1 MGLII
6 EKLNER
12 FLRDDLKSFCISFFH
27 EENKIFLQYKTHKV
41 EVSLL
46 NDSLVSEANESAIE
60 EEWKEAFSN
69 SNSNSNSNYSSNN
82 DILFFEKGF
91 EIPLKLIKRKM
102 RGPSGIKNLHYEF
115 ADNKNRISIDYISK
129 DFLVN
134 FFNSDAYAIYWK
146 NFFKEN
152 KFKSF
157 VENDEIG
164 DRNVSIYWFIRGILY
179 SAKFENRDENFN
191 QQNLNLSINLIKSSI
206 YSLLVNRK
214 DIFNLKVTS
223 FEDKVSGSSNE
234 NDSFINESVGNDF
247 EIPKII
253 YDENLVSYYKAA
265 YNSSLPSQK
274 YLDFYHVFEYLFLSI
289 SESYIYDKVKTYI
302 NHPKFRSDDKDI
314 EKVISLI
321 KRNNTENDETEM
333 LKKVL
338 SKFIDEDDLIE
349 FICINQLDKVIKDKY
364 FFGEKFTLS
373 PKSGHLISNLS
384 KLLKHVRNAL
394 VHSSDRY
401 KREDCHI
408 PFSESEN
415 LIRILIP
422 TMDFLAQKIIAGTAK
437 NITDL

>member
-1 MGLII
+1 MELII

-12 FLRDDLKSFCISFFH
+12 FLRDDLKTFGISFLH
-27 EENKIFLQYKTHKV
+27 EDDKIFLKYKTHKV
-41 EVSLL
+41 EVSLST
-46 NDSLVSEANESAIE
+46 DSLANEENENASE
-60 EEWKEAFSN
+60 DEWKEAFSN
-69 SNSNSNSNYSSNN
+69 SNYQYSNSN
-82 DILFFEKGF
+82 DILFFENGF
-91 EIPLKLIKRKM
+91 EVPLKLIKRV
-102 RGPSGIKNLHYEF
+102 RGASINKNLHYEF
-115 ADNKNRISIDYISK
+115 SDTKNRISIDYISK

-134 FFNSDAYAIYWK
+134 FFNSDSYAIYWK
-146 NFFKEN
+146 NFFKDN

-157 VENDEIG
+157 VEDDEIG
-164 DRNVSIYWFIRGILY
+164 DRHVSIYWLLRSKIY
-179 SAKFENRDENFN
+179 SAKFENRDESFN
-191 QQNLNLSINLIKSSI
+191 RQNLNLSINLIKSSI
-206 YSLLVNRK
+206 YSLVVSRK

-223 FEDKVSGSSNE
+223 YDEKVKSSSGENE
-234 NDSFINESVGNDF
+234 NFLKESIGNDF

-274 YLDFYHVFEYLFLSI
+274 YLDFYHVFEYLFLSV

-302 NHPKFRSDDKDI
+302 NHPRFRSDDKDI

-338 SKFIDEDDLIE
+338 SKFIDEEDLIE
-349 FICINQLDKVIKDKY
+349 FVVEEQLDKLIKDKY

-373 PKSGHLISNLS
+373 PKSGHLLSNLS

-415 LIRILIP
+415 LIRTLIP
-422 TMDFLAQKIIAGTAK
+422 IMDFLAQKIIAGTAR
-437 NITDL
+437 NITDI

>member
-1 MGLII
+1 MELII

-12 FLRDDLKSFCISFFH
+12 FLRDDLKTFGISFLH
-27 EENKIFLQYKTHKV
+27 EDDKIFFFFFTHKV
-41 EVSLL
+41 EVSLST
-46 NDSLVSEANESAIE
+46 DSLANEENENASE
-60 EEWKEAFSN
+60 DEWKEAFSN
-69 SNSNSNSNYSSNN
+69 SNYQYSNSN
-82 DILFFEKGF
+82 DILFFENGF
-91 EIPLKLIKRKM
+91 EVPLKLIKRV
-102 RGPSGIKNLHYEF
+102 RGASIIKNLHYEF
-115 ADNKNRISIDYISK
+115 SDTKNRISIDYISK

-134 FFNSDAYAIYWK
+134 FFNSDSYAIYWK
-146 NFFKEN
+146 NFFKDN

-157 VENDEIG
+157 VEDDEIG
-164 DRNVSIYWFIRGILY
+164 DRQVSIYWLLRSKIY
-179 SAKFENRDENFN
+179 SAKFENRDESFN
-191 QQNLNLSINLIKSSI
+191 RQNLNLSINLIKSSI
-206 YSLLVNRK
+206 YSLVVSRK
-214 DIFNLKVTS
+214 EIFNLKVTS
-223 FEDKVSGSSNE
+223 YDEKVKSSSGENE
-234 NDSFINESVGNDF
+234 NFLKESIGNDF

-274 YLDFYHVFEYLFLSI
+274 YLDFYHVFEYLFLSV

-302 NHPKFRSDDKDI
+302 NHPRFRSDDKDI

-338 SKFIDEDDLIE
+338 SKFIDEEDLIE
-349 FICINQLDKVIKDKY
+349 FVVEEQLDKLIKDKY

-373 PKSGHLISNLS
+373 PKSGHLLSNLS

-415 LIRILIP
+415 LIRTLIP
-422 TMDFLAQKIIAGTAK
+422 IMDFLAQKIIAGTAR
-437 NITDL
+437 NITDI